1 LISHAGFFGEHM
13 ILIFFLYGLAFFSMG
28 LAVWLESGRASQLE
42 FARALRPLAGF
53 GVAHGVHEWLEM
65 FQKMAEQGANGY
77 LPALWFEAARVL
89 LLVFS
94 FWLLVSFGACLLRR
108 QSGAAPRICPV
119 AATFTLLW
127 FVSVAFVYLW
137 LRPSPHEWLAMG
149 DALSRYLIAMPG
161 GVIAC
166 LSLVRQQQL
175 LRGRGMERFGRD
187 LLWAAIAFFWYGVVG
202 QAITRRTPL
211 FPSSVLNS
219 DAFLAFSGFPVQL
232 LRATMAC
239 LIAIFII
246 RALRAFDLERQQRL
260 AEANAARLRVQQEM
274 LHRVVN
280 AQEAERQRIARELHD
295 DTSQTLTA
303 LSLGLK
309 GIEQTMA
316 TDPTRAQRQL
326 AELKKAA
333 TDALDAL
340 HRCIADLRPPQL
352 DDLGLIAALRW
363 YVDDFQQRA
372 NLPVALTI
380 TGARRRLPPEMETM
394 LFRVTQEALN
404 NVARHAQAQR
414 AWVELE
420 FSEQQVR
427 LTIGDDGRGF
437 FPAAVLNA
445 PSPRRAWG
453 LLGIQERVGLLG
465 GTCQIHSRPGEGTEI
480 TVTVALP
487 SAETVEPTR
496 ER

>member
-1 LISHAGFFGEHM
+1 MSDGGFFGEH
-13 ILIFFLYGLAFFSMG
+13 IVLIFFLYGLAFFSMG

-53 GVAHGVHEWLEM
+53 GIAHGAHEWLEM
-65 FQKMAEQGANGY
+65 FQKMAERGANGY
-77 LPALWFEAARVL
+77 LPALWFEAVRVL
-89 LLVFS
+89 LLVSS
-94 FWLLVSFGACLLRR
+94 FWLLASFGACLLRR
-108 QSGAAPRICPV
+108 QRGATPRICPV
-119 AATFTLLW
+119 AATLTLLW
-127 FVSVAFVYLW
+127 AVSIAFAYLR
-137 LRPSPHEWLAMG
+137 LHPSPLEWLAMG

-166 LSLVRQQQL
+166 LALVRQQQL

-202 QAITRRTPL
+202 QAVVRRTPL
-211 FPSSVLNS
+211 FPSSILNS
-219 DAFLAFSGFPVQL
+219 EAFLALLGFPVQL
-232 LRATMAC
+232 LRASMAC

-260 AEANAARLRVQQEM
+260 AEANAARVRVQQEM

-295 DTSQTLTA
+295 ETSQTLTA

-309 GIEQTMA
+309 GIEQTIA
-316 TDPTRAQRQL
+316 TDPARAQRQL

-363 YVDDFQQRA
+363 YVDDFQERA
-372 NLPVALTI
+372 GLSVTLTI
-380 TGARRRLPPEMETM
+380 SGARRRLSPEIETM
-394 LFRVTQEALN
+394 LFRVTQEALS

-414 AWVELE
+414 AWIEVEFGE
-420 FSEQQVR
+420 RQVR
-427 LTIGDDGRGF
+427 LMIGDDGRGF

-453 LLGIQERVGLLG
+453 LLGIQERVGLVG
-465 GTCQIHSRPGEGTEI
+465 GTFQIRSQPGEGAEI
-480 TVTVALP
+480 TVTAPL
-487 SAETVEPTR
+487 SSTEAAEPTR

>member
-1 LISHAGFFGEHM
+1 MSDAGFFSEY
-13 ILIFFLYGLAFFSMG
+13 IVFIFFLYGLAFFSMG

-53 GVAHGVHEWLEM
+53 GVVHGVHEWLEM
-65 FQKMAEQGANGY
+65 FQKMAEQGASGY
-77 LPALWFEAARVL
+77 LPALWLETARVL

-94 FWLLVSFGACLLRR
+94 FWLLVSFGACLLRHQR
-108 QSGAAPRICPV
+108 GAAPRICPV
-119 AATFTLLW
+119 ATALTLLW
-127 FVSVAFVYLW
+127 AVSLVLVYWRLQPTA
-137 LRPSPHEWLAMG
+137 RDWLAMG
-149 DALSRYLIAMPG
+149 DVLSRYLIAAPG

-166 LSLVRQQQL
+166 LALVRQQRL
-175 LRGRGMERFGRD
+175 LRGRGMERFGSD

-202 QAITRRTPL
+202 QLITRRTSL

-219 DAFLAFSGFPVQL
+219 DAFLAFFGLPVQL

-239 LIAIFII
+239 LIAVFII

-260 AEANAARLRVQQEM
+260 TEANTARMRVQQEM

-295 DTSQTLTA
+295 ETSQTLTA

-309 GIEQTMA
+309 GVEQTMA

-352 DDLGLIAALRW
+352 DDLGLAAALRW

-372 NLPVALTI
+372 NLPITLTI
-380 TGARRRLPPEMETM
+380 SGARRRLPPEMETM
-394 LFRVTQEALN
+394 LFRVTQEALS
-404 NVARHAQAQR
+404 NVARHAQARR

-420 FSEQQVR
+420 FGEQQVR

-437 FPAAVLNA
+437 FPSAILNA

-465 GTCQIHSRPGEGTEI
+465 GTCQIRSHPGEGTEI
-480 TVTVALP
+480 TVKATLP
-487 SAETVEPTR
+487 STEMAGLTR

>member
-1 LISHAGFFGEHM
+1 MSDVGFFGEH
-13 ILIFFLYGLAFFSMG
+13 IVLIFFLYGLAFFSMG

-53 GVAHGVHEWLEM
+53 GITHGVHEWLEM
-65 FQKMAEQGANGY
+65 FQKMAERGANGY
-77 LPALWFEAARVL
+77 LPALWFETARVL
-89 LLVFS
+89 LLVSS
-94 FWLLVSFGACLLRR
+94 FWLLVSFGACLLQR
-108 QSGAAPRICPV
+108 QRGAPPRICPV
-119 AATFTLLW
+119 AATLTLLW
-127 FVSVAFVYLW
+127 AASIVFVYLR
-137 LRPSPHEWLAMG
+137 LHPSPLEWLAMG

-166 LSLVRQQQL
+166 LALVRQQQL

-202 QAITRRTPL
+202 QAVTRRTSL
-211 FPSSVLNS
+211 FPFSILNS
-219 DAFLAFSGFPVQL
+219 DSFLAFFGFPAQL
-232 LRATMAC
+232 LRAAMAC

-260 AEANAARLRVQQEM
+260 AEANAARLRAQQEM

-309 GIEQTMA
+309 GVEQTMA
-316 TDPTRAQRQL
+316 TDPLRAQHQL

-352 DDLGLIAALRW
+352 DDLGLTAALRW
-363 YVDDFQQRA
+363 YIDDFQQRA
-372 NLPVALTI
+372 NLPVTLTI
-380 TGARRRLPPEMETM
+380 SGVRRRLSPEMETM
-394 LFRVTQEALN
+394 LFRVTQEALS

-420 FSEQQVR
+420 FGEQQVR

-437 FPAAVLNA
+437 FPSAILNA

-453 LLGIQERVGLLG
+453 LLGIQERVGLLS
-465 GTCQIHSRPGEGTEI
+465 GTCQIRSQPGEGTEI
-480 TVTVALP
+480 TVTAAL
-487 SAETVEPTR
+487 SAGETAEPTR